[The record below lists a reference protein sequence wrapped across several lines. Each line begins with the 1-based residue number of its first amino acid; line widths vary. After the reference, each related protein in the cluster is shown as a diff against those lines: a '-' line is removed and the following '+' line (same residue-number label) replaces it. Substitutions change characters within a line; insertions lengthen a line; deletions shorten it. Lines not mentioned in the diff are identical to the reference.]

1 MRKPIRFIAVLA
13 AVGALGLTTGIAV
26 AGARNSFAT
35 SAVQGDDA
43 THMQAA
49 LDALKTAEH
58 HLSEVKG
65 TAGGHLAPTVKATKD
80 AIKHA
85 TEGLEALKK

>member
-1 MRKPIRFIAVLA
+1 MRKTIRIAVMVA
-13 AVGALGLTTGIAV
+13 AVGALAFTTGVAV
-26 AGARNSFAT
+26 AGARNT
-35 SAVQGDDA
+35 PSAAQGDDA

-49 LDALKTAEH
+49 LDALKSAEH

-85 TEGLEALKK
+85 TEGLAAIKG